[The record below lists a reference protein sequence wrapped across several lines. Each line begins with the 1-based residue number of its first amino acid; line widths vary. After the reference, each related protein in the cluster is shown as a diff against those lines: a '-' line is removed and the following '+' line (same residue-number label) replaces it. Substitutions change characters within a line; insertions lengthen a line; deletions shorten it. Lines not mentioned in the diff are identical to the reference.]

1 MAVAVDGRTDPVTCA
16 VPPGMN
22 LLGFA
27 TGDTVKLDCVKN
39 GDGVFVVRVLVSAY
53 ASITPDGA
61 WFAVEGTIGTLD
73 ASAISLD
80 VEGRGEPVACAVA
93 PGAALGA
100 FHVGDAVRM
109 RCKLVGSD
117 FTLKLLDS
125 ATAH

>member
-1 MAVAVDGRTDPVTCA
+1 M
-16 VPPGMN
+16 
-22 LLGFA
+22 
-27 TGDTVKLDCVKN
+27 
-39 GDGVFVVRVLVSAY
+39 VRRRGH
-53 ASITPDGA
+53 DR
-61 WFAVEGTIGTLD
+61 ELD

-93 PGAALGA
+93 PGAAPGA

-125 ATAH
+125 ATAHYELID